1 MSASGGSGALGASDE
16 STRPASVVVTG
27 LGLVC
32 PLGVGVETAWA
43 SALAGRSTAS
53 LIEDFETDD
62 LLTKIACRVP
72 DFEPA
77 DFMTAR
83 QARRWDLTVQY
94 AVAAARQAAERARIT
109 GLGASGLDPERS
121 GVLIGSGIGGLHTL
135 HAGFEA
141 LLQRSAMRV
150 SPLTGAQMI
159 PDMAA
164 GQVAIEFDLR
174 GPNFCVVSAC
184 ATGSHAIGEAAEIIR
199 RGDADLMLAGASEAG
214 VTRFGLAAFHRS
226 GAMST
231 RNDEPERASRPFD
244 ADRDGFVMGEGA
256 GILVLES
263 AAHAA
268 ARGASPLAELAG
280 YGATADAFHQT
291 APREDG
297 AGAVAAMR
305 RALAKAGLE
314 PADVD
319 YINAHGTGTPLND
332 AAEARAIRAVF
343 GAEASPAVSSTK
355 SMHGHCMGAA
365 GGVEA
370 VLSVLSLRD
379 GILAP
384 TINLERLDPACA
396 LDVVAHEAR
405 RPSRPPRVA
414 LSNSFGF
421 GGHNAALLFRAPSSA
436 VGAA

>member
-1 MSASGGSGALGASDE
+1 
-16 STRPASVVVTG
+16 VVVTG

-32 PLGVGVETAWA
+32 PLGVGVEKAWRA
-43 SALAGRSTAS
+43 AREGRSTARR
-53 LIEDFETDD
+53 IEDFETDD

-72 DFEPA
+72 DFDPQ
-77 DFMTAR
+77 DWMSAR
-83 QARRWDLTVQY
+83 EARRWDPTVQY
-94 AVAAARQAAERARIT
+94 AVAAARQAADEA
-109 GLGASGLDPERS
+109 GLTTEAGGSADLRSIDPDRC

-141 LLQRSAMRV
+141 LIERSAMRV
-150 SPLTGAQMI
+150 SPITGAMMI

-164 GQVAIEFDLR
+164 GQVAIELGLR

-214 VTRFGLAAFHRS
+214 VTRFGLAAFHRT

-244 ADRDGFVMGEGA
+244 VDRDGFVMGEGA
-256 GILVLES
+256 GVCVLES
-263 AAHAA
+263 LSHAL
-268 ARGASPLAELAG
+268 ARGATPIAELAG
-280 YGATADAFHQT
+280 YGATADAYHQT

-297 AGAVAAMR
+297 SGAAAAIR
-305 RALAKAGLE
+305 RAMTKAGVE
-314 PADVD
+314 PADID
-319 YINAHGTGTPLND
+319 YINAHGTGTQLND

-343 GAEASPAVSSTK
+343 GDAVAEVAVSSTK

-370 VLSVLSLRD
+370 VLTVLSLRD
-379 GILAP
+379 GILPP
-384 TINLERLDPACA
+384 TINLDSLDPACD
-396 LDVVAHEAR
+396 LDVVAHVAR
-405 RPSRPPRVA
+405 TPGRAPRMA

-421 GGHNAALLFRAPSSA
+421 GGHNAALLLARFD
-436 VGAA
+436 AADGRPEPAR